1 MKKSFNYFKDKSS
14 FLAWGFII
22 IVTVLFAI
30 FYSPWC
36 LIAMPA
42 YAALFYL
49 MRNNP

>member
-1 MKKSFNYFKDKSS
+1 MKKNFNYFKDSKT
-14 FLAWGFII
+14 FWVWGFII
-22 IVTVLFAI
+22 LVTVGFAI